1 MQIFCFLRK
10 NPKDFI
16 YCVIDGVDTT
26 ANPRHG
32 AAAGNRSNLFRS
44 KLEPIPV
51 QRLKQAPGH
60 GGMTL

>member
-10 NPKDFI
+10 NLKGSI
-16 YCVIDGVDTT
+16 YCVIDSVDPA
-26 ANPRHG
+26 ANPLHG

-51 QRLKQAPGH
+51 HRLKRAPGH